1 MAFVASRREPQR
13 HKLRLAIDRRRRRDL
28 ATAELRLAA
37 WWIATS
43 EPGTLWGGTI
53 VIRSWP
59 QNQRKAGNGRSI
71 CSFVSL
77 GLISKSTGECDG
89 TQSTV

>member
-13 HKLRLAIDRRRRRDL
+13 HKLRLAIDRRRRGDL

-37 WWIATS
+37 WTS

-53 VIRSWP
+53 VIVP
-59 QNQRKAGNGRSI
+59 GINMT
-71 CSFVSL
+71 L
-77 GLISKSTGECDG
+77 LIESKEAR
-89 TQSTV
+89 